1 MTSASAPGKV
11 ILFGEHSVVYGQ
23 PAIAV
28 PVSQVRAT
36 ATISAEFPHPTLHLP
51 NLDQQHTLTPNRS
64 ASDIDIPLAEAVRQ
78 VQTYLG
84 LETLPALTLRLDSH
98 IPIASGMGSGAAA
111 AAAIIRALLQHFG
124 AVISAELIANLTYN
138 VEKLFHGTPSGIDN
152 TVVAYEQPVYFVR
165 QQPNNLIETV
175 TIQTPIE
182 LLIADT
188 GVRSSTKLAVAD
200 VRQGWQAEPSK
211 FNRLFAA
218 CGQTADRAR
227 SALETGNLAQLG
239 ALMWQ
244 THALL
249 QTMTV
254 SSAELDTL
262 VEAARGAGA
271 LGAKLSGAGR
281 GGNMICLIS
290 AETRDQVS
298 NALHAAGA
306 KSVIYSQ
313 IAQTD

>member
-1 MTSASAPGKV
+1 MITATAPGKV

-23 PAIAV
+23 SAIAI

-36 ATISAEFPHPTLHLP
+36 ASISAESPHL
-51 NLDQQHTLTPNRS
+51 TLTLPDLNEQHHLTT
-64 ASDIDIPLAEAVRQ
+64 AHHPSDANIPLAEAIRQ
-78 VQTYLG
+78 AQTHLAIDN
-84 LETLPALTLRLDSH
+84 LPPLAISLRSS

-111 AAAIIRALLQHFG
+111 AAAIIRAMLQHFG
-124 AVISAELIANLTYN
+124 AGTSSDLIATLTYN

-165 QQPNNLIETV
+165 HQPNNLIETV
-175 TIQTPIE
+175 KVGQPIE

-188 GVRSSTKLAVAD
+188 GVRSPTKLAVAD
-200 VRQGWQAEPSK
+200 VRRQWQAEPDK

-218 CGQTADRAR
+218 CGETARVARA
-227 SALETGNLAQLG
+227 ALEQGDVDQLG
-239 ALMWQ
+239 RLMWQ

-249 QTMTV
+249 REMTV

-262 VEAARGAGA
+262 VQAAKDAGA
-271 LGAKLSGAGR
+271 MGAKLSGGGR

-290 AETRDQVS
+290 AETRTSISQ
-298 NALHAAGA
+298 ALLQAGA
-306 KSVIYSQ
+306 TSILHTTLS
-313 IAQTD
+313 